1 MENLFS
7 AWEEF
12 QKDKKRKK
20 DVQKFEYNLEQNVF
34 RLNRDLKSK
43 KYKHSRYLSFYICDP
58 KVRHIHK
65 ATVKDR
71 VLHHAVSQILAP
83 IFEPTFIPNSFSC
96 RIGKGNHK
104 GTFALEK
111 ALRKI
116 SKNNLWSCF
125 VLKCDIRKFF
135 ENIDHEILL
144 KIISKKIKDEDAMWL
159 VKEIIKSFNPG
170 LPIGN
175 LTSQLLANVYLN
187 ELDQFAKKELKIKK
201 YFRYTDDFVIAS
213 EDKSYLENLIPKIQ
227 SYLLNELK
235 LELHPNKINIK
246 KFHQGVD
253 FLGYVILPHYRLLRT
268 KTKKRIFKKLKKR
281 ISEYKNG
288 LINQQTLE
296 QSLQSYL
303 GVLSH
308 ADTYKLKQNLLNQ
321 YWFWL
326 NE

>member
-1 MENLFS
+1 
-7 AWEEF
+7 
-12 QKDKKRKK
+12 
-20 DVQKFEYNLEQNVF
+20 
-34 RLNRDLKSK
+34 
-43 KYKHSRYLSFYICDP
+43 
-58 KVRHIHK
+58 
-65 ATVKDR
+65 
-71 VLHHAVSQILAP
+71 
-83 IFEPTFIPNSFSC
+83 
-96 RIGKGNHK
+96 
-104 GTFALEK
+104 
-111 ALRKI
+111 
-116 SKNNLWSCF
+116 
-125 VLKCDIRKFF
+125 
-135 ENIDHEILL
+135 
-144 KIISKKIKDEDAMWL
+144 MWL